1 MDFDSICAQMTS
13 VTIQQKVNEKLV
25 SDLNLIITE
34 IIKAGHYNIDIY
46 ELCVNCGH
54 SLTWDQEY
62 TVCDF
67 DIQWLKTSGKVYF
80 YETLNNY
87 IKIDTVETYNL
98 VTLLYGN
105 IIELF
110 SLQVE

>member
-1 MDFDSICAQMTS
+1 MDFDSICEQMTNVS
-13 VTIQQKVNEKLV
+13 IQQKVNEKLV
-25 SDLNLIITE
+25 ADLNLIITE
-34 IIKAGHYNIDIY
+34 IIKIGHYNVDIY

-62 TVCDF
+62 SVCEF
-67 DIQWLKTSGKVYF
+67 DISWLKTSGKAYF

-87 IKIDTVETYNL
+87 IKIETVYIYTL
-98 VTLLYGN
+98 VTKLYEKL
-105 IIELF
+105 IELF